1 MLYCALQR
9 IINNR
14 KMPVTVESS
23 SLGELL
29 RLAMKAQGLTQ
40 TGVARRAG
48 CNQSQVS
55 RLCRGQFDDETK
67 CLAQVCTV
75 LKIRLRSR
83 AKKSQDALD
92 RIGQLLRTKGARN
105 TGGRKPKRLS
115 PAAAK
120 RRQAVEQA
128 LQSIAALV

>member
-1 MLYCALQR
+1 
-9 IINNR
+9 
-14 KMPVTVESS
+14 MPVTVEST

-40 TGVARRAG
+40 TGVAKRAG

-55 RLCRGQFDDETK
+55 RLCRGQFDDETE
-67 CLAQVCTV
+67 CLTQVCSV
-75 LKIRLRSR
+75 LNIRLRSR
-83 AKKSQDALD
+83 AKKSQDALN
-92 RIGQLLRTKGARN
+92 RIGQLLRTKGARK
-105 TGGRKPKRLS
+105 TAGGRPKRLA

-120 RRQAVEQA
+120 RRRAIEQA